1 MNECAGFH
9 LGDIYNDSTVSDFRD
24 STLFATFAPKS
35 RKFLSE
41 IPVVGINLGIVRVK
55 MHGRAKKVVF
65 CDFGDPKNK
74 ILIETYF
81 FQVSGPGVFCDD
93 SIVLAHSKRTLG
105 PL

>member
-1 MNECAGFH
+1 MNECAGID
-9 LGDIYNDSTVSDFRD
+9 LGDIYNNAAVSDFRV

-35 RKFLSE
+35 RNFLSK

-81 FQVSGPGVFCDD
+81 F
-93 SIVLAHSKRTLG
+93 K
-105 PL
+105 